1 MARPA
6 KLPKTKPV
14 GTNLSHEVVVAL
26 DDAVKELGI
35 SKRALLEI
43 VLRRELGLPA
53 YPGAPAPHH
62 QEALPISA

>member
-1 MARPA
+1 M
-6 KLPKTKPV
+6 
-14 GTNLSHEVVVAL
+14 VAL

-53 YPGAPAPHH
+53 YPGAPDPHH